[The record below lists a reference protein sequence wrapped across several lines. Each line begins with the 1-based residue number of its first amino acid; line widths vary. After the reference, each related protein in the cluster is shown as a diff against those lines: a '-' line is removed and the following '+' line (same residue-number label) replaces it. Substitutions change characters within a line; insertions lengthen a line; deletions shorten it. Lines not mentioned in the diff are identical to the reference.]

1 MTQSSAENRRY
12 PRRHP
17 LNRGCGNE
25 TNHLEYWH
33 LEHQTIFP
41 RCQPVSRAGNGGYFP
56 GPRDCWRLAKS
67 GMTRGEVTREDHDH
81 DFKIPV

>member
-17 LNRGCGNE
+17 LNGGCGNE

-41 RCQPVSRAGNGGYFP
+41 RCQPGSKTGNGGLFP
-56 GPRDCWRLAKS
+56 VPRDCQRLAKS
-67 GMTRGEVTREDHDH
+67 EMIKREV
-81 DFKIPV
+81 

>member
-17 LNRGCGNE
+17 LNGGRGNE

-33 LEHQTIFP
+33 LEHQTISP
-41 RCQPVSRAGNGGYFP
+41 RCQPGSKTGNGGLFP
-56 GPRDCWRLAKS
+56 VPRDCWRLAKS
-67 GMTRGEVTREDHDH
+67 TMTRCEVPRADHDH
-81 DFKIPV
+81 NV